1 MKQDGVLVSG
11 ADGYIAGHLIRALKE
26 RGTIVRTASRGPD
39 GDLYLDFSRPEQV
52 ADLCVDGIG
61 TMIHTVSPHE
71 NLYRTD
77 PCRAAAENAAGIHA
91 ALDFCVRSRI
101 ENFIYFSSFHVFG
114 DREGRLDEET
124 PVSPC
129 DDYGLAHCV
138 AEETVRM
145 YDRGGKLNAWVIRPS
160 NLFGVP
166 TDWEKF
172 TRWNL
177 IPFAFCREA
186 AERGTIT
193 LLTPGD
199 QLRNFVGIGDVVR
212 RTLWLLDQKPDRR
225 LLHAYGDETIRVY
238 DYAQRVQAIGS
249 GLLGAPVR
257 ICRPE
262 GCTRTA
268 DFQFTSRQKDDEIL
282 PRDRLDGFIREMMAA
297 LMEKRKGRETT

>member
-1 MKQDGVLVSG
+1 MGQDSVLVSG
-11 ADGYIAGHLIRALKE
+11 ADGYIAQHLIRALRE
-26 RGTIVRTASRGPD
+26 RGTVVRTASRGPD
-39 GDLYLDFSRPEQV
+39 GDLYLDFSRPEQI
-52 ADLCVDGIG
+52 ADLRVAGIG

-71 NLYRTD
+71 SLYRTD

-91 ALDFCVRSRI
+91 ALDFCVRNQI

-114 DREGRLDEET
+114 DREGRLDEKT

-145 YDRGGKLNAWVIRPS
+145 YDRRGKLNAWVIRPS

-166 TDWEKF
+166 ANWEKF

-186 AERGTIT
+186 AEKGTIT

-199 QLRNFVGIGDVVR
+199 KRRNFVGIGDVVR
-212 RTLWLLDQKPDRR
+212 RTLWLLDQRPDRR
-225 LLHAYGDETIRVY
+225 LLHAYGDETIRVF
-238 DYAQRVQAIGS
+238 DYALRVQAIGS
-249 GLLGAPVR
+249 ELLKAPVR
-257 ICRPE
+257 VCRPE

-268 DFQFTSRQKDDEIL
+268 DFEFTSLRKDNEIL
-282 PRDRLDGFIREMMAA
+282 PRDRLDEFIREMMAA
-297 LMEKRKGRETT
+297 LMKKREGRKAI